1 MTGKSPSPTKANG
14 AAAAPGLAMPAI
26 PPAVTAQW
34 LEVMTASGRFI
45 AQRLEED
52 LKTQQAFLGC
62 RTPADVMQVQSGYYK
77 TAVEQYTAQAGRI
90 FELMSGAISGPL
102 ASSRSM
108 FARGY
113 DDVPL

>member
-1 MTGKSPSPTKANG
+1 MTSNDASPKKTNG
-14 AAAAPGLAMPAI
+14 ASAAPSFSMSAFTPTG
-26 PPAVTAQW
+26 TAQW
-34 LEVMTASGRFI
+34 IELMTESGRFI

-62 RTPADVMQVQSGYYK
+62 KTPADVMQVQSNYYK

-90 FELMSGAISGPL
+90 FEVISGAMGGPL
-102 ASSRSM
+102 ASSGSM
-108 FARGY
+108 FARRY

>member
-1 MTGKSPSPTKANG
+1 MTSNDASPKKATG
-14 AAAAPGLAMPAI
+14 ASAAPSFSMSAFTTAG
-26 PPAVTAQW
+26 TAQW
-34 LEVMTASGRFI
+34 IELMKESGRFI

-52 LKTQQAFLGC
+52 LKTQKAFFEC
-62 RTPADVMQVQSGYYK
+62 KTPADVMQVQTNYYK
-77 TAVEQYTAQAGRI
+77 TAVEQYSAEAGRI
-90 FELMSGAISGPL
+90 FEFMSGSISGPL

>member
-1 MTGKSPSPTKANG
+1 MTGKSPSPKKANG

-34 LEVMTASGRFI
+34 LEVMTESGRFI

-62 RTPADVMQVQSGYYK
+62 KTPADVMQVQSNYYK

-90 FELMSGAISGPL
+90 FEVISGAMSGPL

-108 FARGY
+108 FARRY